1 MFEDKLEVKAEKK
14 KMAEAAIISE
24 EKTENADNSWQERKE
39 DLESS
44 GTDNNNVGIE
54 IDMKTNL
61 EAKGVKVKKSIYWKR
76 HLE

>member
-1 MFEDKLEVKAEKK
+1 MLKGKKCLKINWSKSREK
-14 KMAEAAIISE
+14 
-24 EKTENADNSWQERKE
+24 ENRQERKE